1 MFRYVAL
8 VWDPHRKE
16 CDRQC
21 PRLASAAMAKA
32 KAAGWDVAFRGSA
45 SVVLQTGARPGSKEI
60 YRLHGNR
67 GVILGKLFARKGAS
81 TRAVTTSLDEARTRL
96 IVDTGAQDLV
106 DNYWGS
112 YVAILHDQRTGVSR
126 VLRSPAGSMPCY
138 RTRCENVDIF
148 FSHVDDCLQLL
159 PVSFS
164 TNRNYLARWLLI
176 GRLIERQCGLDQ
188 VEDMTGGECLV
199 LSHGSVSRAV
209 LWNPIEIARTPSLE
223 SPSEAAQALRST
235 VQTTID
241 AWAGCYDRIAHKL
254 SGGLDSSIV
263 AACLA
268 QAPSRPALSFIH
280 MVVDVGFDKERLHLP
295 GVERRLAAQIRAST
309 GPGDERHFARLMAA
323 RLGKQLV
330 EMPRQLSMDLSRLWD
345 APLSVSPSGYFSA
358 MEGDDVAISFA
369 QEYGTQAFFTGQA
382 GDTVFF
388 TPTQPLPAIDYAF
401 LHGLRPGL
409 WHHVVCTSLLSQES
423 VWRVLGKAIWYGIL
437 RRPWRSAFSI
447 FGPPNMLTAQLA
459 DSLSERDFTDLW
471 SQLAG
476 ASDLPPGKTYH
487 ACAIGGSTFHDCVFH
502 VQRFADFVD
511 PLNSQPIW
519 EVMMQ
524 IPTYTVQC
532 GGISRGLARRA
543 FADVLPT
550 EIRKRQAKGTG
561 SLFYQQLIR
570 RNRGFL
576 RERLL
581 DGLLVNDGYLD
592 RGKIEAY
599 LAADEP
605 FATVGALDFMC
616 YLAAEVWL
624 QQWTTICQSRT
635 AASCDS
641 TPIATSA

>member
-8 VWDPHRKE
+8 LWDPHDQACE
-16 CDRQC
+16 RQC

-45 SVVLQTGARPGSKEI
+45 SVVLQRGARPGSKEI

-81 TRAVTTSLDEARTRL
+81 THPVPISFDEARTRL

-112 YVAILHDQRTGVSR
+112 YVAVLHDDRSGDSR

-138 RTRCENVDIF
+138 RARCENVDIF

-188 VEDMTGGECLV
+188 VEDMTGGESLA

-209 LWNPIEIARTPSLE
+209 LWNPIEIARTPSLV
-223 SPSEAAQALRST
+223 SPSDAAEVLRST
-235 VQTTID
+235 VQTTIA
-241 AWAGCYDRIAHKL
+241 AWAACYDRIVHKL

-268 QAPSRPALSFIH
+268 RAPSRPSLSFIH

-309 GPGDERHFARLMAA
+309 DPGDERRFARLVAE

-330 EMPRQLSMDLSRLWD
+330 EIPRQLSMDLGRLWD
-345 APLSVSPSGYFSA
+345 APLAASPTGYFSA
-358 MEGDDVAISFA
+358 IEGDDAEIAFA
-369 QEYGTQAFFTGQA
+369 QKHGTQAFFTGQA

-388 TPTQPLPAIDYAF
+388 TPTQALPAIDYAF

-423 VWRVLGKAIWYGIL
+423 VWRVLGKAIKYGVL

-447 FGPPNMLTAQLA
+447 FDTPNMLTAQLV

-476 ASDLPPGKTYH
+476 ASNLPPGKTHH

-502 VQRFADFVD
+502 VQRFADYVD

-524 IPTYTVQC
+524 IPIYTVQC

-543 FADVLPT
+543 FADVLPP

-561 SLFYQQLIR
+561 SPFYQQLIR
-570 RNRGFL
+570 RNRVFL

-592 RGKIEAY
+592 RRKLEAY

-605 FATVGALDFMC
+605 FVTVGALNVMC

-624 QQWTTICQSRT
+624 QQWASIRQSRT
-635 AASCDS
+635 ADS
-641 TPIATSA
+641 VESTAVATGA

>member
-1 MFRYVAL
+1 
-8 VWDPHRKE
+8 
-16 CDRQC
+16 
-21 PRLASAAMAKA
+21 MAQA
-32 KAAGWDVAFRGSA
+32 QAAGWDTVFRGSA
-45 SVVLQTGARPGSKEI
+45 SIVFQTGARPGSKEI

-67 GVILGKLFARKGAS
+67 GVILGKLFARKGAATHPVPIS
-81 TRAVTTSLDEARTRL
+81 FDEARTRL
-96 IVDTGAQDLV
+96 IVDSGAQDLV

-112 YVAILHDQRTGVSR
+112 YVAILHDDRSGDSR

-138 RTRCENVDIF
+138 RTRCEDVQIF

-164 TNRNYLARWLLI
+164 TNRNYLARWLLL
-176 GRLIERQCGLDQ
+176 GRLIERQCGLDE

-199 LSHGSVSRAV
+199 LSRGSVNRTV
-209 LWNPIEIARTPSLE
+209 LWNPIGIARAPRLE
-223 SPSEAAQALRST
+223 APFEAAEVLRST

-241 AWAGCYDRIAHKL
+241 AWAACYDRIAHKL

-280 MVVDVGFDKERLHLP
+280 MVVEVGFDQERLHLP
-295 GVERRLAAQIRAST
+295 GIEKRLAAQILAST
-309 GPGDERHFARLMAA
+309 DCGDERRFARLVAA
-323 RLGKQLV
+323 KLSKQLV
-330 EMPRQLSMDLSRLWD
+330 EIPRKLSMDLSRLWD
-345 APLSVSPSGYFSA
+345 APLAASPTGYFSA
-358 MEGDDVAISFA
+358 MDGDDADISFA
-369 QEYGTQAFFTGQA
+369 QEHGTQAFFTGQA

-388 TPTQPLPAIDYAF
+388 TPTQALPAIDYAF

-423 VWRVLGKAIWYGIL
+423 VWRVLGKAIKYGLL
-437 RRPWRSAFSI
+437 RRPWRSAFGI
-447 FGPPNMLTAQLA
+447 FDPPNMLTAQLV

-476 ASDLPPGKTYH
+476 ASDLPPGKSYH
-487 ACAIGGSTFHDCVFH
+487 ACAIGGSTFHDCVYH
-502 VQRFADFVD
+502 IQQFADYVD

-543 FADVLPT
+543 FADVLPV
-550 EIRKRQAKGTG
+550 EIRKRQAKATG
-561 SLFYQQLIR
+561 SPFYQQLIR

-576 RERLL
+576 REHLL

-592 RGKIEAY
+592 RRKLEAY

-605 FATVGALDFMC
+605 FVTVDALSIMC

-624 QQWTTICQSRT
+624 QQWSTIRQSR
-635 AASCDS
+635 SCLALELALGS
-641 TPIATSA
+641 CN